1 MADADVA
8 NENEALGVVF
18 TAAGEPLQLVH
29 FPLPTLST
37 GEVLVRVTCCTVCG
51 SDVHTYEGRRST
63 PVPTIL
69 GHEIMGTVELLPSG
83 ESVCDVAGQPL
94 AVGDRIT
101 WSIAANC
108 GGCFYCERDIPPKCE
123 SLFKYGH
130 EVIDDVHPFSGGL
143 AEVCHLAKGTPIVRV
158 PAELP
163 DSVACPA
170 NCATATVAGALRV
183 AGDCRDQIV
192 LIQGAGMLG
201 LTACVMAAS
210 GGAAEVI
217 VCDVDQQRLEA
228 AKQFGATRCLS
239 VRDGLDDLTAVV
251 NEATSD
257 RGVDIAIELS
267 GAPASVAAGL
277 KLLRI
282 GGTYVLVG
290 SVYPADDVPVSA
302 EWVVRRWLNI
312 HGVHNYLPE
321 DLATAI
327 AFLQNEQ
334 ANYPFA
340 DLVTASFPLSA
351 AEEAFEY
358 TIRERALR
366 VAVVPEPHK

>member
-1 MADADVA
+1 MSDG
-8 NENEALGVVF
+8 ALAAVF
-18 TAAGEPLQLVH
+18 TAAGEPLRLERFALPELAAGELLVQ
-29 FPLPTLST
+29 
-37 GEVLVRVTCCTVCG
+37 VTCCTVCG
-51 SDVHTYEGRRST
+51 SDVHTYEGRRTT

-69 GHEIMGTVELLPSG
+69 GHEIMGTVAELPPG
-83 ESVCDVAGQPL
+83 ESVCDLAGQPL

-108 GGCFYCERDIPPKCE
+108 GDCFYCDHEIPPKCE
-123 SLFKYGH
+123 RLFKYGH
-130 EVIDDVHPFSGGL
+130 EAIDEHHPLSGGL
-143 AEVCHLAKGTPIVRV
+143 AEMCHLAPGTPIVRV
-158 PAELP
+158 PDELP
-163 DSVACPA
+163 DLVACPA

-183 AGDCRDQIV
+183 AGGCRDQIV

-201 LTACVMAAS
+201 LTACAMARS
-210 GGAAEVI
+210 RGAAEVI
-217 VCDVDQQRLEA
+217 VCDIDEERLQLAE
-228 AKQFGATRCLS
+228 QFGATKRVS
-239 VRDGLDDLTAVV
+239 VREGLGELEAVIAEV
-251 NEATSD
+251 SSG
-257 RGVDIAIELS
+257 RGVDVAMELS

-282 GGTYVLVG
+282 GGTYVLIG

-327 AFLQNEQ
+327 EFLQNEHG
-334 ANYPFA
+334 NYPLA
-340 DLVTASFPLSA
+340 ELVTATFPLTA

-366 VAVVPEPHK
+366 VAVVPDQQK

>member
-1 MADADVA
+1 MMLPDG
-8 NENEALGVVF
+8 ALAAVF
-18 TAAGEPLQLVH
+18 TAAGEPLRLER
-29 FPLPTLST
+29 FALPKLAA
-37 GEVLVRVTCCTVCG
+37 GEVLVQVTCCTVCG

-69 GHEIMGTVELLPSG
+69 GHEIMGVIAELPPG
-83 ESVCDVAGQPL
+83 GAVCDVAGKPL

-108 GGCFYCERDIPPKCE
+108 GDCFYCDHNIAPKCE
-123 SLFKYGH
+123 ELFKYGH
-130 EVIDDVHPFSGGL
+130 EVIDEVHPFSGGL
-143 AEVCHLAKGTPIVRV
+143 AEVCHLAPGTPIVRV

-163 DSVACPA
+163 DTVACPA

-183 AGDCRDQIV
+183 AGDCRDKIV
-192 LIQGAGMLG
+192 LVQGAGMLG
-201 LTACVMAAS
+201 LTAAAMAHA

-217 VCDVDQQRLEA
+217 VCDIDDARLET
-228 AKQFGATRCLS
+228 AKQFGATKCVS
-239 VRDGLDDLTAVV
+239 VAAGVDELAEVVKAASDG
-251 NEATSD
+251 
-257 RGVDIAIELS
+257 RGVDMAIELS

-277 KLLRI
+277 KQLRI

-327 AFLQNEQ
+327 EFLQNEH

-340 DLVTASFPLSA
+340 DLVTTTFPLTA

-366 VAVVPEPHK
+366 VAVVPESQA